1 MKEESKLN
9 YLKNTPELLHAYGG
23 HLLITTTKS
32 NGKSNPR
39 LLPLTRT
46 MLQPLS
52 RNRKNTNLLSCKN
65 SNITRITS
73 MRKNMPRKST
83 IILTSSKNQKL
94 FTLSPKILS
103 VFSNHSSMRTK
114 LIILT
119 SIAMALV
126 VMAFPTNKFQPKTV
140 WEHYCKYTLGI
151 HPSQA
156 TEEQY
161 DYFLDCWS
169 GDDEYQYLYDYYEK
183 KYPEYNQEL
192 KHYGK

>member
-1 MKEESKLN
+1 MKLRAILETETMDPDFKEPFLNGMPFDITESTFDRIVR
-9 YLKNTPELLHAYGG
+9 YASGCTDVQ
-23 HLLITTTKS
+23 
-32 NGKSNPR
+32 
-39 LLPLTRT
+39 
-46 MLQPLS
+46 QPD
-52 RNRKNTNLLSCKN
+52 
-65 SNITRITS
+65 
-73 MRKNMPRKST
+73 
-83 IILTSSKNQKL
+83 
-94 FTLSPKILS
+94 
-103 VFSNHSSMRTK
+103 V
-114 LIILT
+114 
-119 SIAMALV
+119 IAMVLV